1 MRRNGAGH
9 LYRSRRRI
17 SPAEVLQRRFPI
29 TRWGRRGVDE
39 REVHRFL
46 REVADELDATR
57 SELRQAVDENTR
69 LKHALRDWQ
78 ATHSGQVT
86 QSGYALQAGQT
97 WQPAQAGWDERA
109 AQGAARPYPSVESGW
124 AAA

>member
-69 LKHALRDWQ
+69 LKNALRDWQ
-78 ATHSGQVT
+78 AT
-86 QSGYALQAGQT
+86 QSGRT
-97 WQPAQAGWDERA
+97 AQAGWDERT
-109 AQGAARPYPSVESGW
+109 AQAAARPYPSVGSGW